1 MNTEIHFL
9 GHQGRTPFFSFDIL
23 SSAFKYGN
31 RCFTKYTEGMPD
43 YFKQAF
49 PAVMSYERTFTLEDE
64 GVSTASGLIRYK
76 SIVWYECRNTFK
88 KKSSGSLFTRSRK
101 RLFESITQ
109 W

>member
-49 PAVMSYERTFTLEDE
+49 PAVISYERTSTLEDE
-64 GVSTASGLIRYK
+64 GDSTTSGLIKYK
-76 SIVWYECRNTFK
+76 SIVWYESRNTFE

-101 RLFESITQ
+101 RLFESVT
-109 W
+109 

>member
-49 PAVMSYERTFTLEDE
+49 PAVMSYERTFSLEDE

-76 SIVWYECRNTFK
+76 SIVWYESRNTFK

>member
-64 GVSTASGLIRYK
+64 GVYTASGLIRYK
-76 SIVWYECRNTFK
+76 SIVWYESRNTFE

-101 RLFESITQ
+101 RLFESVT
-109 W
+109 

>member
-1 MNTEIHFL
+1 
-9 GHQGRTPFFSFDIL
+9 
-23 SSAFKYGN
+23 
-31 RCFTKYTEGMPD
+31 MPD

-76 SIVWYECRNTFK
+76 SIVWYESRNTFK

-101 RLFESITQ
+101 RPFESITQ

>member
-49 PAVMSYERTFTLEDE
+49 PAVMSYGRTFTLEDE

-76 SIVWYECRNTFK
+76 SIVWYESRNTFK
-88 KKSSGSLFTRSRK
+88 KKSSGSLFTRGRK

>member
-76 SIVWYECRNTFK
+76 SIVWYESRNTFK

-101 RLFESITQ
+101 RPFESITQ

>member
-76 SIVWYECRNTFK
+76 SIVWYESRNTFK

-101 RLFESITQ
+101 CLFESITQ

>member
-76 SIVWYECRNTFK
+76 SIVWYESRNTFK

>member
-49 PAVMSYERTFTLEDE
+49 PAVMSYGRRFTLEDE

-76 SIVWYECRNTFK
+76 SIVWYESRNTFK

>member
-43 YFKQAF
+43 YFKEAF
-49 PAVMSYERTFTLEDE
+49 PPVMSYERTFTLEDE

-76 SIVWYECRNTFK
+76 SLVWYESRNTFK

>member
-64 GVSTASGLIRYK
+64 GISTASGLIRYK
-76 SIVWYECRNTFK
+76 SIVWYESRNTFK

-101 RLFESITQ
+101 RPFESITQ